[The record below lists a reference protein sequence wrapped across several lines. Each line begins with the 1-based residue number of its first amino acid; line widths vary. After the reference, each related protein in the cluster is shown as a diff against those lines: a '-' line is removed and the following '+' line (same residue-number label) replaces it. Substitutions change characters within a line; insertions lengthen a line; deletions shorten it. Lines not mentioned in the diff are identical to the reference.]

1 LVCLTSILY
10 YFHKTINPFDI
21 TMYEEI
27 SVSSDIPAI
36 KLKRAVKSGI
46 LSLTKEQLHGSGATL
61 AVHPETAMKIIKA
74 KRANRGVRILIT
86 PHEIEYP
93 MVALNGGGL
102 HGSSVWSSVWGAI
115 KKGFN
120 IAKDSGVLSK
130 LADAAIAPAA
140 AYTGQ
145 PGAVMAA
152 RQGLRKLTGIG
163 ITVDEQEGGK
173 LTISDVKKA
182 GTKALLYAKRK
193 GLLTDAV
200 DLVEKK
206 LIEKATKPEHVEMIK
221 DVRKGVKGRFG
232 VGVAPTQKKKLVKG
246 SPEARAH
253 MAALRAKRNMKA
265 GSFRLS

>member
-1 LVCLTSILY
+1 MY
-10 YFHKTINPFDI
+10 KDI
-21 TMYEEI
+21 C
-27 SVSSDIPAI
+27 VSSDIPAI
-36 KLKRAVKSGI
+36 KLKRAAKSGI

-86 PHEIEYP
+86 PHEIIYP
-93 MVALNGGGL
+93 MTELNGGGM
-102 HGSSVWSSVWGAI
+102 HGGSIWGKVWGAI

-120 IAKDSGVLSK
+120 FAKDSGILSK
-130 LADAAIAPAA
+130 LADAAVAPAA

-152 RQGLRKLTGIG
+152 RQGLKKLTGIG

-173 LTISDVKKA
+173 LTFADVKTA
-182 GTKALLYAKRK
+182 GTKALSYAKRR

-200 DLVEKK
+200 DLVEQK
-206 LIEKATKPEHVEMIK
+206 LIEKATNPEHVEMIK
-221 DVRKGVKGRFG
+221 DVRRRVKGRFG
-232 VGVAPTQKKKLVKG
+232 VGIATPQKKKLVKG
-246 SPEARAH
+246 SDQAKAH
-253 MAALRAKRNMKA
+253 MAALRAKRKTG